1 MNMAV
6 VPVLLKD
13 SYLGS
18 HLAARVD
25 ALSDNPML
33 KNADYKL
40 KIGFIYSPKHVTPQ
54 LNYAEFKYK
63 KIKI

>member
-13 SYLGS
+13 LYLGS

-25 ALSDNPML
+25 ALSDDPKL
-33 KNADYKL
+33 KNGDYKL
-40 KIGFIYSPKHVTPQ
+40 KIGFIYNTKHVTPR
-54 LNYAEFKYK
+54 LNYAEFNYK

>member
-6 VPVLLKD
+6 VPVLFKD

-25 ALSDNPML
+25 ALSDDPKL

-40 KIGFIYSPKHVTPQ
+40 KIGFVYNLKHVTPQ
-54 LNYAEFKYK
+54 LN
-63 KIKI
+63 